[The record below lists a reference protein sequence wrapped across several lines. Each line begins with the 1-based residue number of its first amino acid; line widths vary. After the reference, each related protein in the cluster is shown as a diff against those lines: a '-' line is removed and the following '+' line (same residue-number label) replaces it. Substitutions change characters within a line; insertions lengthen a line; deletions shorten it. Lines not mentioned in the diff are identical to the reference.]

1 MYTTTLTHSR
11 LVQFQMQLHCQKH
24 LKWEKKQDCTQTKLL
39 QIISFVFFLAALI
52 IIMFQKG
59 NNWHFCH
66 QEQNFWKNTMKL
78 HLVALKRSIS
88 NYSFLNAPVINIVA
102 PMNWH
107 LDLNSPK
114 QNPNTNQ
121 ASFFTPLKGNWCGK
135 RKLLNIFVY
144 KLLVLPLL
152 WLLIES
158 GQQKLVH
165 LLLWKTL
172 QHSFL
177 SYLIWSA
184 WKTQKVHILYTHS
197 TNSILC
203 TRQALWSL

>member
-24 LKWEKKQDCTQTKLL
+24 LKSEKKQDHTQTKLL

-52 IIMFQKG
+52 INTFQKG

-135 RKLLNIFVY
+135 
-144 KLLVLPLL
+144 
-152 WLLIES
+152 
-158 GQQKLVH
+158 QKNCWTYLFTNY
-165 LLLWKTL
+165 W
-172 QHSFL
+172 
-177 SYLIWSA
+177 SYLFFDFWYSQVNKSWFICYCERHYSILFFPIWSDLPGRH
-184 WKTQKVHILYTHS
+184 KKYTFFIHI
-197 TNSILC
+197 
-203 TRQALWSL
+203 A